1 MQILSIKPKNI
12 AQMLLQKVFFPI
24 VLEAVHLL
32 NAWPSWEIN

>member
-1 MQILSIKPKNI
+1 MQILSIKPLDT
-12 AQMLLQKVFFPI
+12 AQMLLQKVFFLI